1 MVSELDQTNVSLVSG
16 LSHVQKL
23 QNQKLICI
31 LATKVISVI
40 FANFFVCHFIRS
52 FPLKMNRFFVFS
64 YGYAANN
71 LSSPPFTN
79 AKYIADTPSL
89 DYLQFSL
96 VKFAC

>member
-1 MVSELDQTNVSLVSG
+1 
-16 LSHVQKL
+16 
-23 QNQKLICI
+23 
-31 LATKVISVI
+31 
-40 FANFFVCHFIRS
+40 
-52 FPLKMNRFFVFS
+52 MNRFFVFS